1 MLFDLISGGFDSYQ
15 LINILLS
22 IPVILFALTIH
33 EFSHGFVAYKF
44 GDPTAKAFGRLT
56 LNPIKHLD
64 PIGALLMLIGGFG
77 WAKPV
82 PINTRY
88 FKNPK
93 WGMAISALA
102 GPVSNFLVSF
112 VSYNIHYLL
121 ATKLPWHMMSNT
133 VYNLAFAVTI
143 LFALMSTMNLSLAIF
158 NLIPIPPLDG
168 SRVLFVFLPANLY
181 FGVMKYE
188 RIIMTVLMA
197 AIIFGGFTS
206 GISIVTGFVL
216 SGFEKIATLVF
227 G

>member
-1 MLFDLISGGFDSYQ
+1 MLFDLINSGFDKQ
-15 LINILLS
+15 LLIQLLLS

-33 EFSHGFVAYKF
+33 EFSHGFIAYKL

-88 FKNPK
+88 FKNAK
-93 WGMAISALA
+93 WGMALSALA
-102 GPVSNFLVSF
+102 GPVSNFVLSF
-112 VSYNIHYLL
+112 VSYIIYYLL
-121 ATKLPWHMMSNT
+121 ASKLPWHTFSDG
-133 VYNLAFAVTI
+133 VYNLLFAVVM
-143 LFALMSTMNLSLAIF
+143 LFAISATMNLSLAIF
-158 NLIPIPPLDG
+158 NFIPIPPLDG
-168 SRVLFVFLPANLY
+168 SRVLFAFLPGRIY
-181 FGVMKYE
+181 FAVMRYE
-188 RIIMTVLMA
+188 QIIMGLLMA
-197 AIIFGGFTS
+197 AIVFGGFSS

-216 SGFEKIATLVF
+216 QGFDKIATLVF